1 MKLGVIADCLKLP
14 LAEAVEKAAALK
26 LDGVQIYATGG
37 AFSPSML
44 TDREKAFYRDLLAR
58 TGLTVSALCCDMGGH

>member
-37 AFSPSML
+37 AFSPACSQ
-44 TDREKAFYRDLLAR
+44 
-58 TGLTVSALCCDMGGH
+58 TGKRLFIGTCLRVRGLP